1 MTNHA
6 PPAPP
11 LAPHNPPLDLPTTTL
26 AALANSATALTTCHA
41 TVRAY
46 RALAAPLEAALR
58 TTPAH
63 RLAPAQLRAFAALTA
78 RLAVDVPWRRLR
90 AARPRL
96 AIAALRV
103 AAAAAV
109 LRKLARGIEEVGALV
124 EGVVARDD
132 GAGVDVFVGGRG
144 GVEYAVARV
153 ARRVADLGRE
163 CETHCGEMR
172 RGVFLDMPRGV
183 AENDEVVGFL
193 RGADLEQ
200 TTFLSMAADEVLGAT
215 APRMRERW
223 LKALLE
229 MDERFWRRREGW
241 ERVRKVMEDG
251 PIGLGI
257 SISGEES
264 EGWKMAQ
271 EEPEEGPFDSG
282 ISGWV

>member
-58 TTPAH
+58 TTPPH
-63 RLAPAQLRAFAALTA
+63 RLAPAQLRAFVALTA
-78 RLAVDVPWRRLR
+78 RLAIDVPWRRVR
-90 AARPRL
+90 AAARHRL

-103 AAAAAV
+103 AGAAAV

-124 EGVVARDD
+124 EGV
-132 GAGVDVFVGGRG
+132 GAGVGEDGFV

-172 RGVFLDMPRGV
+172 RGVFLDMPRDV
-183 AENDEVVGFL
+183 AEDEEVMGFL

-215 APRMRERW
+215 APCKRERW

-271 EEPEEGPFDSG
+271 EEPEEEPFDSG